1 VVPSGEPGPHPGA
14 WSKELQEKEEH
25 ARAMK
30 KDSSKKMDDWRPLM
44 DEVLE

>member
-1 VVPSGEPGPHPGA
+1 ME
-14 WSKELQEKEEH
+14 EKEEH

-44 DEVLE
+44 DEVRE